1 MKDLPTLASLPRW
14 TTKGDLIAR
23 VDPQVAYDIALP
35 QDWVNHITNLGF
47 DPLGQVVW
55 AYPHGYVWGLPMPLT
70 EEHRQCRCSSGGN
83 SLRGVRLLGA
93 GRLPRGFL
101 SSAGQPG
108 GRPHNLRLHEPPD
121 LADGIRL
128 SGPSRVLY

>member
-1 MKDLPTLASLPRW
+1 MKDLPTLASLPRR

-70 EEHRQCRCSSGGN
+70 EEARTALIG
-83 SLRGVRLLGA
+83 LGVCIWED
-93 GRLPRGFL
+93 
-101 SSAGQPG
+101 Q
-108 GRPHNLRLHEPPD
+108 HHE
-121 LADGIRL
+121 
-128 SGPSRVLY
+128 